1 MENTVNKTTVS
12 YKAMQS
18 CKKLDS
24 FFEEAQDK
32 QSLSGHK
39 NSK

>member
-24 FFEEAQDK
+24 FFEEEEEIIEE
-32 QSLSGHK
+32 
-39 NSK
+39 